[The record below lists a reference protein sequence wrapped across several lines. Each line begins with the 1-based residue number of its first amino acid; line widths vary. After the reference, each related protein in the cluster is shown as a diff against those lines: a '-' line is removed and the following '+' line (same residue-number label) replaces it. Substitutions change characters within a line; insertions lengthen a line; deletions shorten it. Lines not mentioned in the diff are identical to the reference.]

1 MKSMVDLIKQQPASL
16 VHCPKACCDWIMTKG
31 RYAGPH
37 SDQFQGGGEKVKK
50 RQTKKEAKKEK
61 GVSS

>member
-1 MKSMVDLIKQQPASL
+1 MR
-16 VHCPKACCDWIMTKG
+16 VHTATSS
-31 RYAGPH
+31 R
-37 SDQFQGGGEKVKK
+37 GGEKVKK